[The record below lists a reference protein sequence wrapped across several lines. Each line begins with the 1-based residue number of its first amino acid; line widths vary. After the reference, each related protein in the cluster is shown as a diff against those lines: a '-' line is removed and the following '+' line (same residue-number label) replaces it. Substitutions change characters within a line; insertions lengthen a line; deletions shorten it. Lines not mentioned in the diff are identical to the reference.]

1 MSVDDPA
8 RFFDAIAGRYDR
20 VYALPAAESRRRMI
34 RILRELPPAPV
45 RVLDLGVGPGRE
57 LTALLDRGYEPTGLD
72 VSPRMLAICA
82 RRARRIPL
90 VLANFWQPPLP
101 FADAT
106 FGAAIALHGT
116 LAHLPSEATVTGFV
130 RELGR
135 VIVRGGR
142 FLAEVPTIAWLDAA
156 SSVPP
161 TDERRVTRTGTQTC
175 LFEDAVAR
183 TSIET
188 RLLEASEWRETFSP
202 LWEARLEAMSPI
214 EWLIVAERL

>member
-1 MSVDDPA
+1 
-8 RFFDAIAGRYDR
+8 
-20 VYALPAAESRRRMI
+20 
-34 RILRELPPAPV
+34 
-45 RVLDLGVGPGRE
+45 
-57 LTALLDRGYEPTGLD
+57 
-72 VSPRMLAICA
+72 MLAICA

-116 LAHLPSEATVTGFV
+116 LAHPPNEATVSGLV
-130 RELGR
+130 HELGR

-142 FLAEVPTIAWLDAA
+142 FLAEVPTVAWLEAA

-161 TDERRVTRTGTQTC
+161 TDERRITRTGTHTC
-175 LFEDAVAR
+175 VFEDGVAR

-188 RLLEASEWRETFSP
+188 RLLEASQWRETFSP
-202 LWEARLEAMSPI
+202 LWEARLEALSPL